1 MHKLIVALFL
11 LLTFPVHA
19 QQGFHWPDK
28 KKAAIILTYDD
39 AVASQLNIALPQLNK
54 YKLKGT
60 FFLDARLSEDD
71 IIKWRAASKAGHELG
86 NHTLYHPCSKLT
98 LRLNPRFASEN
109 YDVYSILREIGA
121 MNKILF
127 GIDGK
132 KIRTYA
138 FPCTET
144 SVGGVEYTDSLRL
157 SRLVKYARSGGNNNS
172 IITDFQHIN
181 SYKVPSW
188 GIADNTD
195 EAALIDFVKR
205 VQEKQGLGVLM
216 FHGVGG
222 DYLKVSAQ
230 AHEKL
235 LQYLSEHADEIWIGT
250 FQQVMDYIKE
260 QAENN

>member
-1 MHKLIVALFL
+1 MLRLAIALFL
-11 LLTFPVHA
+11 ILTFPVHA
-19 QQGFHWPDK
+19 QHTFHWPNK

-39 AVASQLNIALPQLNK
+39 AIASQLHIALPQLNK

-60 FFLDARLSEDD
+60 FFLDARLSEEDMV
-71 IIKWRAASKAGHELG
+71 KWRSASKAGHELG

-98 LRLNPRFASEN
+98 LKLNPRFASEN

-132 KIRTYA
+132 KTRTYA

-157 SRLVKYARSGGNNNS
+157 SGLVKS
-172 IITDFQHIN
+172 IITDFQNIN
-181 SYKVPSW
+181 YYKVPSW

-205 VQEKQGLGVLM
+205 VQQKQGLGVLM

-250 FQQVMDYIKE
+250 FQQVMDYIKA